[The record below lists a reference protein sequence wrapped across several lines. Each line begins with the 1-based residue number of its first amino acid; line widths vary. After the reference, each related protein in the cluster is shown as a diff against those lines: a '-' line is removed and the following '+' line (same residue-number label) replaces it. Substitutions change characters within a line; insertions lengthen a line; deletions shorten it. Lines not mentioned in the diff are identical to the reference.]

1 MVVFLRVVLC
11 RVLVVVVDSFLLF
24 GSGVMMAGGCS
35 VGFVGVVAE
44 EFRVFVL
51 FNFPLCLG
59 NFLGVVILVGMS
71 NVRSDESECI

>member
-11 RVLVVVVDSFLLF
+11 RVLVVV
-24 GSGVMMAGGCS
+24 GVMMAGGCS

-71 NVRSDESECI
+71 NVKSDESECI